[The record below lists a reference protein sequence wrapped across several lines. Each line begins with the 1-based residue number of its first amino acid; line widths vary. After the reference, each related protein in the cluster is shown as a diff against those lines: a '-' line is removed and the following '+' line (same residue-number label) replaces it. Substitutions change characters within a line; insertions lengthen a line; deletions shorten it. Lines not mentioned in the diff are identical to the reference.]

1 MVRVRSIQEQAD
13 SRLVLGR
20 STFELAHSMMVLA
33 LDSTGHSMMISA

>member
-13 SRLVLGR
+13 STRVLER
-20 STFELAHSMMVLA
+20 SKFELVHNMMVLA